1 MTTLLTF
8 KDFIQKR
15 LTQLIHAHPDTEV
28 WHLFKDKLRE
38 KTAIAQLGC
47 PTSRLYKVYE
57 TPAELDFTAL
67 PQSFVIKLT
76 FQSRARGIVVVK
88 DGIDQRTQ
96 EPMDKEKIVE
106 YLNKHLLAPG
116 TNVTHQKVIIEELLE
131 AEQENEPLLD
141 IKLFYF
147 AGNLAFLQ
155 IIDPTKRPE
164 NRIYPR
170 FHYSIHWQRLPIHK
184 QEAPLDDH
192 MERPKCLDDIIMWG
206 NKIAA
211 AYFPNTF
218 IRLDFYP
225 TNKGAVF
232 GETTLAPNFDCTDE
246 ANILLGSMLTHHKIK
261 H

>member
-15 LTQLIHAHPDTEV
+15 LDKLIHVHPDTEV

-47 PTSRLYKVYE
+47 PTARLYKVYE

-67 PQSFVIKLT
+67 PKSFVIKLT
-76 FQSRARGIVVVK
+76 FQSRGRGIVVVK
-88 DGIDQRTQ
+88 NGIDQHTKK
-96 EPMDKEKIVE
+96 PFDKTKIVE

-147 AGNLAFLQ
+147 AGNVAFLQ

-164 NRIYPR
+164 NRVYPR
-170 FHYSIHWQRLPIHK
+170 FHYTKNWKRLPMHK
-184 QEAPLDDH
+184 QEASLDKH
-192 MERPKCLDDIIMWG
+192 MERPKCLGEILAWG
-206 NKIAA
+206 DKIAA

-225 TNKGAVF
+225 TNKGAIF

-246 ANILLGSMLTHHKIK
+246 ANMLLGNMLTHHKILL
-261 H
+261 